1 MRADRLVA
9 TLLFLQSRGTITA
22 AQLAEE
28 LEISTRTARRDL
40 EALAMAGVPVY
51 SRAGKGG
58 GWSLVGGAR
67 TDLTGLNADE
77 VRTLFLLTGPSSTV
91 SPEAKAALR
100 KLVQALPSTL
110 RAQAEAAASAVVV
123 DPAAWRGWN
132 RRAPEHLA
140 VLQQAVIDGVQVRL
154 GYVDRAQQQSTRLV
168 HPLGLVD
175 KAGVWY
181 LVAETDRGRRTFHL
195 DRVRSAEPTELPAER
210 PEGFSLAAA
219 WAEVVE
225 SVVSTLPP
233 AHTRVRVPASAVGSF
248 RGQFGRAAEVLG
260 TVDDDTDRVE
270 VVLRGESNDMLAR
283 QLAGWGRIVEVVEPD
298 EVTRRLVAIGREL
311 VELEERAEP

>member
-9 TLLFLQSRGTITA
+9 TLLFLQSRGTVTA
-22 AQLAEE
+22 AELASE
-28 LEISTRTARRDL
+28 LEVSVRTARRDL
-40 EALAMAGVPVY
+40 EALSMAGVPVY

-58 GWSLVGGAR
+58 GWSLIGGAR

-100 KLVQALPSTL
+100 KLVQALPSPL

-123 DPAAWRGWN
+123 DPSSWRGWS
-132 RRAPEHLA
+132 RRSPEHLPA
-140 VLQQAVIDGVQVRL
+140 LQRAVIDGVQVEL
-154 GYVDRAQQQSTRLV
+154 GYVDRAGNSTTRLV

-175 KAGVWY
+175 KAGSWY
-181 LVAETDRGRRTFHL
+181 LVAGTDRGQRTFHL
-195 DRVRSAEPTELPAER
+195 DRVSTVVPTELPADR
-210 PEGFSLAAA
+210 PADFSLAEA
-219 WAEVVE
+219 WSDVVDT
-225 SVVSTLPP
+225 VVSTLPP
-233 AHTRVRVPASAVGSF
+233 AHVEVLVATSDVGAL

-260 TVDDDTDRVE
+260 PTDDGTQRSR

-283 QLAGWGRIVEVVEPD
+283 QIAGWGTLLQVVEPL
-298 EVTRRLVAIGREL
+298 EVTQRLVEIGAEL
-311 VELEERAEP
+311 VSLAPASP